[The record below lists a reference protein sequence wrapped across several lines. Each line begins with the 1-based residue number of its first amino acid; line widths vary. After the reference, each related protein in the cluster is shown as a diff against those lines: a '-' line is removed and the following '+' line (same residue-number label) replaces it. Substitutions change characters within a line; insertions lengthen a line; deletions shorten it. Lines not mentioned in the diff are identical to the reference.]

1 MPMGKGT
8 YGSQKGRPSKKRNE
22 YKAGSFVKGFGK
34 QIASNVIN
42 TPKVT
47 GKIVSNQVKGTLG
60 VAKKI
65 TENLTD
71 APKNIV
77 QTNKQTLN
85 NLKNFATD
93 KNYRRQNFKDIG
105 DAFRRN
111 KNYSGGHIAGP
122 N

>member
-22 YKAGSFVKGFGK
+22 YKVGSFIKGFGK
-34 QIASNVIN
+34 TITSNVLK
-42 TPKVT
+42 TPKLA
-47 GKIVSNQVKGTLG
+47 GKIASNQVKGTLG